1 MRAPSP
7 GVAVRV
13 AAARVLSAVLRG
25 RSLRSELA
33 TALPGLADPRDRALL
48 EAICFSALRQRA
60 RYDAALRAWMRN
72 PPGARDGELRGLLL
86 AGLAQLDGLALPA
99 HAALS
104 ATVEAARAL
113 GRAHQAGM
121 VNALLRRAQR
131 DGIPPG
137 APEDVWPRWLRE
149 QVEADWPG
157 DAPRIFAASAEPA
170 PTWLRVNR
178 GRGTVGA
185 YAQRLHAAGVE
196 AQAVEGL
203 PDALRI
209 DVPVSPL
216 ALPGFA
222 DGDVSVQDGAAQRV
236 ADALAPL
243 AGAPVS
249 GRRVLDAC
257 AAPGGKS
264 AHLLERDPSLRLT
277 AIDVDARRLRRV
289 RETFDRLGLG
299 TGAQLLAADA
309 ADTAAWWDGEPYDAI
324 LVDAPCSATG
334 IVRRQPDVLLHR
346 RASDLA
352 ALAALQARLLD
363 ALWPLL
369 APGGSLVYA
378 TCSIL
383 RQENGDQVDAFLA
396 RTPDATATALPPEFG
411 HAAGPGRQRL
421 PGEAGMDGF
430 FYARLVRA
438 GG

>member
-13 AAARVLSAVLRG
+13 AAARVLAAVLRG
-25 RSLRSELA
+25 RSLKAELA
-33 TALPGLADPRDRALL
+33 SALPALADPRDRALL

-60 RYDAALRAWMRN
+60 RYDAALRAWMQR

-86 AGLAQLDGLALPA
+86 AGFAQLDALGLPA

-113 GRAHQAGM
+113 GRTHQAGM

-131 DGIPPG
+131 DGVP
-137 APEDVWPRWLRE
+137 ASAADATWPDWLRA
-149 QVEADWPG
+149 QVRADWPDQA
-157 DAPRIFAASAEPA
+157 DAIFAASAAPA

-178 GRGTVGA
+178 RRGTVEA
-185 YAQRLHAAGVE
+185 YAQRLHEAGVE
-196 AQAVEGL
+196 AEAVDGL

-209 DVPVSPL
+209 DAPVSPM

-222 DGDVSVQDGAAQRV
+222 DGAISVQDAAAQRV
-236 ADALAPL
+236 ADALSPPP
-243 AGAPVS
+243 GAPAS

-264 AHLLERDPSLRLT
+264 AHLLERAPSLRLT

-289 RETFDRLGLG
+289 RETFERLGLG
-299 TGAQLLAADA
+299 AGARLLAADA
-309 ADTAAWWDGEPYDAI
+309 ADTDTWWDGEPYDAI

-352 ALAALQARLLD
+352 ALCALQARLLD

-369 APGGSLVYA
+369 APGGVLLYA

-383 RQENGDQVDAFLA
+383 RQENGQQVDAFLA
-396 RTPDATATALPPEFG
+396 RTADATAVELAPGFG

-430 FYARLVRA
+430 FYARLARRGA
-438 GG
+438 